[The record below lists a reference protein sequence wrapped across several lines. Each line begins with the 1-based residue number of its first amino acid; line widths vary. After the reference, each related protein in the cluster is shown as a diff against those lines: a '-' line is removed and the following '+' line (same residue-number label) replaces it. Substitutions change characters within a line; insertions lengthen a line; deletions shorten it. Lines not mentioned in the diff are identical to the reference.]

1 MNSWFSRLT
10 LISYFEDKF
19 CNYIFICIL
28 NWLLIK
34 INSNSN
40 EENMFYLMSLGI
52 DKKTAKNMMLIGFIA
67 PFSNKLSLEYSV
79 ELNKLLELEI
89 DEED

>member
-1 MNSWFSRLT
+1 MIENNSSSIEHEAY
-10 LISYFEDKF
+10 ISK
-19 CNYIFICIL
+19 L
-28 NWLLIK
+28 NQ
-34 INSNSN
+34 
-40 EENMFYLMSLGI
+40 ENMFYLMSLGI

>member
-1 MNSWFSRLT
+1 KGLTFPHEMIENNSSSIEHEAY
-10 LISYFEDKF
+10 ISK
-19 CNYIFICIL
+19 L
-28 NWLLIK
+28 NQ
-34 INSNSN
+34 
-40 EENMFYLMSLGI
+40 ENMFYLMSLGI